1 MPRPT
6 NAPQPLRLALA
17 PGFLGAIVLMAGLAL
32 VGTKTYHTWI
42 DWPVAILAAITG
54 WFAIQGKKWWLVA
67 ALAAVFVVWNPIWP
81 LPIPDLVVSGL
92 SIVATATFIAAGV
105 LIKVTPSA

>member
-6 NAPQPLRLALA
+6 NAPQPIRLALA

-32 VGTKTYHTWI
+32 VGTDTYHVWI
-42 DWPVAILAAITG
+42 DYPVAILAAITG
-54 WFAIQGKKWWLVA
+54 WFAIQAKQWWLVVV
-67 ALAAVFVVWNPIWP
+67 LAAVLVVWNPVFP
-81 LPIPDLVVSGL
+81 LPLPDIVFSGL
-92 SIVATATFIAAGV
+92 SIAGAATFIAAGV